1 MEEDITCKF
10 RATTTVLKGVFIFL
24 NSIFVCGYW
33 LFFSPIPKSSRWMSW
48 EPHLQSAH
56 VSTALPRFPWENG
69 KHLALISL
77 LQLLSPL
84 QRSGQELGQRWC
96 LTLFHRGIEAE
107 TSLRCYNTELAS
119 VSYNYTYNLIFSI
132 CYSLIFFSNNQ
143 CHLVIKIFNWIQ
155 PKILFLFVSLFTN
168 GLHSWLSVFP

>member
-33 LFFSPIPKSSRWMSW
+33 HFFFPHSKEQPVDELRASPP
-48 EPHLQSAH
+48 
-56 VSTALPRFPWENG
+56 VSTCLNSSTMFSLGEWKASCFNQFIATSFTPAKGWTSIRTKMMSHTLP
-69 KHLALISL
+69 
-77 LQLLSPL
+77 
-84 QRSGQELGQRWC
+84 LGCWSVTFSEM
-96 LTLFHRGIEAE
+96 L
-107 TSLRCYNTELAS
+107 NTELAS

-132 CYSLIFFSNNQ
+132 CYSLIFFSSNQ

-155 PKILFLFVSLFTN
+155 PKILVFFVSLFTN
-168 GLHSWLSVFP
+168 GLHSH